1 MRSYRALAL
10 AESALDAFPVL
21 TQQKECDQTWPETYT
36 ASIGGS
42 PASATYAVEPAGH
55 IASGEVRVT
64 ATATLEGATAK
75 VRRAYTVSC
84 GITGAVPAA
93 LTSRPAI
100 RVSGDAQ
107 ILSETFAPNSSGL
120 IPRDFPANA
129 LTTAAESKDLPIDA
143 NNPHFDLQVA
153 DANLIPTGA
162 YVQLQVDAQNPD
174 LVETF
179 KVKSKSGNTL
189 TLTRLSQFS
198 TPRTV
203 PSGAK
208 LALVEYGVEDYTA
221 DGNTGTLTLHDV
233 RGLVVGQRIA
243 VGNHLGTVASL
254 DKENRRIVVNWI
266 TNPRQGRAGPIAPP
280 PPSPKAPPAG
290 RGPGAASADSITRNG
305 NNATISSEE
314 PNSPWCQ
321 TSRMSSSSGSSA

>member
-1 MRSYRALAL
+1 MRPDLARNL
-10 AESALDAFPVL
+10 HRLH
-21 TQQKECDQTWPETYT
+21 W
-36 ASIGGS
+36 GS

-198 TPRTV
+198 TPA
-203 PSGAK
+203 P
-208 LALVEYGVEDYTA
+208 Y
-221 DGNTGTLTLHDV
+221 
-233 RGLVVGQRIA
+233 
-243 VGNHLGTVASL
+243 
-254 DKENRRIVVNWI
+254 
-266 TNPRQGRAGPIAPP
+266 PAGPSWPWWSTGWRTTRPTATPA
-280 PPSPKAPPAG
+280 PSPSTTSG
-290 RGPGAASADSITRNG
+290 GWWWASV
-305 NNATISSEE
+305 
-314 PNSPWCQ
+314 SPWA
-321 TSRMSSSSGSSA
+321 TTWAR